1 MQVRFGSQAR
11 PRVPVRQFFENTAS
25 TLKFGPHARFLIQAR
40 LNDIT
45 AEYLPKAVTA
55 APADFDKVYDEFL
68 EKLNAANAARAGELM
83 TVMVKEQAEWY
94 TDFNK

>member
-40 LNDIT
+40 L
-45 AEYLPKAVTA
+45 
-55 APADFDKVYDEFL
+55 KVVNRRFQFFRIFH
-68 EKLNAANAARAGELM
+68 NGNSSPRWVRA
-83 TVMVKEQAEWY
+83 
-94 TDFNK
+94 